1 MVSIHKVTP
10 TPPATTPPTP
20 TPTPPPLT
28 NLDSQITHL
37 LVGAA
42 AGGSLLFILGCLVG
56 YCGYCLTKSARPKRR
71 RSTSELLDRTGA
83 PGDEAEPAD
92 DADTKAWLARSHR
105 LRATSCKSSAAS
117 AVGSAVGS
125 SSVGSD
131 GLTLVT
137 SSQAATQAARR
148 IEMLAKAATA
158 GNPLAQ
164 KRLSALG
171 GEAQPESNV

>member
-1 MVSIHKVTP
+1 MVSNVSNHKVQG
-10 TPPATTPPTP
+10 TPPPTTPP
-20 TPTPPPLT
+20 PPLAS
-28 NLDSQITHL
+28 LDSQLTHL

-42 AGGSLLFILGCLVG
+42 AGGLLLFILGCLVG
-56 YCGYCLTKSARPKRR
+56 YCSYCLANSARQKRR

-83 PGDEAEPAD
+83 PGDEAEPTD
-92 DADTKAWLARSHR
+92 DTDTKTWKARSHR

-117 AVGSAVGS
+117 AVGLGSAVGS

-137 SSQAATQAARR
+137 PAQAAPQAARR
-148 IEMLAKAATA
+148 IERLAKAATA

-171 GEAQPESNV
+171 GELQPESNV

>member
-1 MVSIHKVTP
+1 MVSNVSNHKVQG
-10 TPPATTPPTP
+10 TPPPTTPP
-20 TPTPPPLT
+20 PPLAS
-28 NLDSQITHL
+28 LDSQLTHL

-42 AGGSLLFILGCLVG
+42 AGGLLLFILGCLVG
-56 YCGYCLTKSARPKRR
+56 YCSYCLANSARQKRR

-83 PGDEAEPAD
+83 PGDEAEPTD
-92 DADTKAWLARSHR
+92 DTDIKTWKARSHR

-117 AVGSAVGS
+117 AVGS

-137 SSQAATQAARR
+137 PSQAATQAARR

-171 GEAQPESNV
+171 GELQPESNV